1 MINIVYGIV
10 FSFLTDDFAVLS
22 FYISPNQLKIG
33 TRTVSYLKDELGA
46 LSLHMYSDTYS
57 QLTERGDTIP
67 ASVCLF
73 VISHKILFHH

>member
-57 QLTERGDTIP
+57 QLRGETQFP
-67 ASVCLF
+67 LLF
-73 VISHKILFHH
+73 VYLLFPIKFCFIIE